1 MCCVILYLFLL
12 FFRSTNYVTLVTAQL
27 IVMATNMVL
36 DYFHLMFFPKELN
49 FTAPNLLS
57 CTK

>member
-1 MCCVILYLFLL
+1 MLCYLIFILL

-27 IVMATNMVL
+27 IVMATHMVL
-36 DYFHLMFFPKELN
+36 DCFHLMFFPKELN
-49 FTAPNLLS
+49 STAPNLLS